1 MGYRVLIIH
10 GERGSGKTSRA
21 CDLIEKARDKG
32 YYITGVINKRVLEN
46 GETIGYD
53 CLVLDSG
60 ENFPL
65 VRLRHKV
72 DSEEW
77 SLFDNL
83 IYAFNRAGF
92 KRANRVLKNAAF
104 EMDKNTLVVVDEYGH
119 LEKAKQGLYPGI
131 LEAITSLDRGGLL
144 IILCRTDKI
153 DSLLGLLSGKGVLLI
168 EADRDGFWK
177 SLGDS
182 FI

>member
-1 MGYRVLIIH
+1 M
-10 GERGSGKTSRA
+10 
-21 CDLIEKARDKG
+21 
-32 YYITGVINKRVLEN
+32 
-46 GETIGYD
+46 
-53 CLVLDSG
+53 
-60 ENFPL
+60 
-65 VRLRHKV
+65 
-72 DSEEW
+72 
-77 SLFDNL
+77 
-83 IYAFNRAGF
+83 
-92 KRANRVLKNAAF
+92 VLKNAAL
-104 EMDKNTLVVVDEYGH
+104 EMDENTLVVVDEYGH

-168 EADRDGFWK
+168 EADRDDFWK